1 MPVTLPK
8 PIAAYF
14 TADRGNK
21 AAVPNCFTEDAVVVD
36 EKLTYTG
43 REAIRRW
50 KAESAAKFEYVSEPI
65 AASRDGD
72 RTVVTARVTGTFKG
86 SPVDLRYAFTL
97 KGDAIARLEVVA

>member
-1 MPVTLPK
+1 MG
-8 PIAAYF
+8 
-14 TADRGNK
+14 R
-21 AAVPNCFTEDAVVVD
+21 PN
-36 EKLTYTG
+36 
-43 REAIRRW
+43 RRRNSNT
-50 KAESAAKFEYVSEPI
+50 SASQF